1 MKPALVPGIL
11 TPHLDAMTDPA
22 HPHPDLADPHPRGA
36 IGQWSDR
43 VKALALLVLLACAGV
58 LAGLG
63 AGEGDRARDGVTATG
78 AGLRATLSDA
88 PASKLSAPGEQ
99 RRDDLSGGDDAPPAK
114 IVAAS
119 PPRVSVSFD
128 AAVFPPVVPGP
139 VAARAGHAARMPTG
153 PPTGPSA

>member
-1 MKPALVPGIL
+1 
-11 TPHLDAMTDPA
+11 MTDPIA
-22 HPHPDLADPHPRGA
+22 PHSDLADMRPRGA
-36 IGQWSDR
+36 ISHRSDR

-88 PASKLSAPGEQ
+88 PAPKLAAAGEQ
-99 RRDDLSGGDDAPPAK
+99 RRSDLSGGDDTPPVK

-119 PPRVSVSFD
+119 PPWAPLPVSLDAASLPPAFSGAVSV
-128 AAVFPPVVPGP
+128 
-139 VAARAGHAARMPTG
+139 RAGHAARMPTG
-153 PPTGPSA
+153 PPTRLSA